1 MAPPPGSWNPAWAEV
16 LALVVFSGGYLWAV
30 RRAGGAP
37 PARVVAF
44 GASQLLLLALFVTPA
59 STLALHYL
67 LTAHLLQNVALAEW
81 APALAVL
88 GLTAPMAAALARYA
102 PVRLATHPLIALPL
116 WVLTYAVWH
125 VPAIYEA
132 ALDEH
137 ALLHLEHL
145 MYFVTGLLLWWPV
158 LHDEPHRL
166 SNGLRAAYVFAAF
179 LLASPI
185 GLLLALLPE
194 PVYGFYE
201 AAPRV
206 WGIDPLTDQQIA
218 GILMA
223 GSEAIVFFAVFMVF
237 IGRFFADEG
246 AM

>member
-1 MAPPPGSWNPAWAEV
+1 MAPPPGSWSPAWAEV
-16 LALVVFSGGYLWAV
+16 LALVAISGAYAWSV
-30 RRAGGAP
+30 RRTAGAP
-37 PARVVAF
+37 PARVAAF

-67 LTAHLLQNVALAEW
+67 LSAHLVQNVALAEW

-88 GLTAPMAAALARYA
+88 GLTPAMAAALTRNATLRA
-102 PVRLATHPLIALPL
+102 LTHPLVALPL
-116 WVLTYAVWH
+116 WLVAYAVWH
-125 VPAIYEA
+125 VPPIYDA
-132 ALDEH
+132 ALRNH

-145 MYFVTGLLLWWPV
+145 SYFATGVLLWWPV
-158 LHDEPHRL
+158 FHDAPHRL
-166 SNGLRAAYVFAAF
+166 TNGLRAAYVFAAF

-201 AAPRV
+201 AAPRI
-206 WGIDPLTDQQIA
+206 WGLDPLTDQQIA
-218 GILMA
+218 GIVMA

-237 IGRFFADEG
+237 MGRFFADEG
-246 AM
+246 AT